1 MRNGGVDSFRYWID
15 YNTKFM
21 KINTQFFA
29 RILLLAF
36 LLLMALMFTGCK
48 SKQIT
53 VDTEK
58 ESEIST
64 SEITSGLIQTEYRDR
79 LVYITRPTSGNTI
92 IKNPCKD
99 GVLAS
104 IDTQIKSGGN
114 TSRIYSKDGKLFL
127 EQYIDSTSNS
137 LEQRY
142 LMQYKKDS
150 VTLYNKLYRE
160 LDHSEEVKVYVYPWD
175 YYAFMIG
182 CILFAGLWVYSRFF
196 ML

>member
-1 MRNGGVDSFRYWID
+1 
-15 YNTKFM
+15 M
-21 KINTQFFA
+21 KNHFIYLGIIA
-29 RILLLAF
+29 LLF
-36 LLLMALMFTGCK
+36 IGCK

-53 VDTEK
+53 VDSEK
-58 ESEIST
+58 ESEINT
-64 SEITSGLIQTEYRDR
+64 TEISSGLIQTEYRDR
-79 LVYITRPTSGNTI
+79 LVYITRPTSGSTVI
-92 IKNPCKD
+92 ENPCKD

-114 TSRIYSKDGKLFL
+114 TSRIYSKDGKLYL
-127 EQYIDSTSNS
+127 EQYIDSASNS

-160 LDHSEEVKVYVYPWD
+160 LSHSEEVKVYVYPWD

-182 CILFAGLWVYSRFF
+182 FILFVVLFVLSKLRII
-196 ML
+196 

>member
-1 MRNGGVDSFRYWID
+1 
-15 YNTKFM
+15 M
-21 KINTQFFA
+21 KNDQILWV
-29 RILLLAF
+29 LLLF
-36 LLLMALMFTGCK
+36 LVLSGCK

-64 SEITSGLIQTEYRDR
+64 TDITSGLIQTEYRDR
-79 LVYITRPTSGNTI
+79 LVYITRPTSGSTVI
-92 IKNPCKD
+92 ENPCKD
-99 GVLAS
+99 GILAS

-114 TSRIYSKDGKLFL
+114 TSRIYSKDGKLHL
-127 EQYIDSTSNS
+127 DQYIDSTSNS

-142 LMQYKKDS
+142 LAQYKKDS

-160 LDHSEEVKVYVYPWD
+160 LSHSKEVIVYVYPWD

-182 CILFAGLWVYSRFF
+182 CILFMVLFVLSKLRII
-196 ML
+196 